1 MKFGYIARQKNIRRI
16 IIITYNSISLEN
28 FDLARILKFLPG
40 IILGLTVH
48 EFCHAWVA
56 HLCGD
61 STSKDQG
68 RVTLNPLKHI
78 DLLGFIFLIFAGFGW
93 AKPVQF
99 NEQNL
104 RDPKTDVIKI
114 ALAGPLSNA
123 VLAMVISILFSV
135 YSYVFPISNGFGS
148 QLVSEIFLYTIY
160 INWGLFIFNLIPLP
174 PLDGSHLLF
183 YPLRRYP
190 VLYDSLYKY
199 GSLLLFGLL
208 IATAVTKINFLPIMP
223 AIRFLAEGFLS
234 LVGYR

>member
-1 MKFGYIARQKNIRRI
+1 MV
-16 IIITYNSISLEN
+16 S

-48 EFCHAWVA
+48 EFCHALVA
-56 HLCGD
+56 HKCGD

-68 RVTLNPLKHI
+68 RVSLNPLKHI
-78 DLLGFIFLIFAGFGW
+78 DPLGFIMLIVAGFGW

-99 NEQNL
+99 SEENL
-104 RDPKTDVIKI
+104 HNPKTDVIKI

-123 VLAMVISILFSV
+123 VVAMLLSIMFSIISSVVHVHYSSGMQIL
-135 YSYVFPISNGFGS
+135 
-148 QLVSEIFLYTIY
+148 SEVFLYAIY

-183 YPLRRYP
+183 YQLKRFPA
-190 VLYDSLYKY
+190 LYNALYKY

-208 IATAVTKINFLPIMP
+208 IATTLTKINFLPIWSL
-223 AIRFLAEGFLS
+223 IQLLGEGFLS

>member
-1 MKFGYIARQKNIRRI
+1 M
-16 IIITYNSISLEN
+16 EN
-28 FDLARILKFLPG
+28 FDFVRVLKFLPG

-48 EFCHAWVA
+48 EFCHAYVA

-78 DLLGFIFLIFAGFGW
+78 DPLGFVMLIFAGFGW

-104 RDPKTDVIKI
+104 HNPKIDIIKI
-114 ALAGPLSNA
+114 SLAGPLSNA
-123 VLAMVISILFSV
+123 VIAMILSVIFSILSSLV
-135 YSYVFPISNGFGS
+135 PSYQNHSMQI
-148 QLVSEIFLYTIY
+148 VSEVFQYAIF

-183 YPLRRYP
+183 YQLRRFP
-190 VLYDSLYKY
+190 ALYDGLYKY
-199 GSLLLFGLL
+199 GSLLLFGLI
-208 IATAVTKINFLPIMP
+208 IATFITKINFLPIWP
-223 AIRFLAEGFLS
+223 LIKFFGEGFLS

>member
-1 MKFGYIARQKNIRRI
+1 M
-16 IIITYNSISLEN
+16 EN
-28 FDLARILKFLPG
+28 FDLVRILKFLPG

-48 EFCHAWVA
+48 EFSHALVA
-56 HLCGD
+56 HMCGD

-78 DLLGFIFLIFAGFGW
+78 DLLGFIMLIIAGFGW

-99 NEQNL
+99 QEQNL
-104 RDPKTDVIKI
+104 RNPKTDVIKI

-123 VLAMVISILFSV
+123 VIAMILSVLFSILASIIPV
-135 YSYVFPISNGFGS
+135 YSSSTIQVVYEV
-148 QLVSEIFLYTIY
+148 LHYAIY

-183 YPLRRYP
+183 HQFRRFP

-208 IATAVTKINFLPIMP
+208 IATTLTKINFLPIWP
-223 AIRFLAEGFLS
+223 LIQFLGEGFLS
-234 LVGYR
+234 MVGYR